1 MGDTNKSIVKRIGTT
16 LCKSFI
22 IKPIHPIKTANP
34 LIKRIVRIKV
44 DISNIKLIWSKL
56 LSMKIIRNKT
66 EDDTQKGI
74 KLLSTSTY
82 DKISIGNSGFKI
94 NFLYFIKIF
103 IPSFITL
110 FIKNHGTRPISK

>member
-22 IKPIHPIKTANP
+22 IKQIHPIKTANP
-34 LIKRIVRIKV
+34 LIKKIVRIKV
-44 DISNIKLIWSKL
+44 DKSNIKLIWSKL

-66 EDDTQKGI
+66 EDDTQKGM

-94 NFLYFIKIF
+94 NFLYFIKIL

-110 FIKNHGTRPISK
+110 FIKNHGTRPINK